1 MERGKM
7 GKSLR
12 SIFYRMIVFL
22 IIIIYIWFTD
32 YISYHLWIFPL
43 FINLLVFSL
52 FMILFVLRRKKQ
64 TEKKVRVINDILILL
79 IVIFALLDTRLI
91 KAKLN
96 VYLFSKQMN
105 EIVDKVQN
113 DKSNYPYGKS
123 VELPIHSY
131 TSLNGKIYIYK
142 NDDEQVFTF
151 LISSMSTAGTSE
163 LVYSSGEEKL
173 IRENIPGIEQLI
185 NLKKH
190 WYYVRT

>member
-1 MERGKM
+1 M

-12 SIFYRMIVFL
+12 SILYRIIVFL

-32 YISYHLWIFPL
+32 YISYHLWIFSL
-43 FINLLVFSL
+43 FIGLFVFSL

-79 IVIFALLDTRLI
+79 IVIFALLDTRLV

-96 VYLFSKQMN
+96 VHLFSKQMN
-105 EIVDKVQN
+105 EVVNKVQN
-113 DKSNYPYGKS
+113 DKSNYPYGES

-163 LVYSSGEEKL
+163 LVYSSGDEKL

-185 NLKKH
+185 YLKKN